1 MHALSNAG
9 RVAGLV
15 GFAGSVGRW
24 ASRRPAY
31 RLIGVALGS
40 LSNGRPLSGRC
51 AGQMNIHRRI
61 PQRGRPPLVM
71 VHGLTSRY
79 AAVLFTLAFMAHGCP
94 LLTRV

>member
-1 MHALSNAG
+1 MHVLSRVWAG
-9 RVAGLV
+9 RVAGRVAGWV
-15 GFAGSVGRW
+15 GLAGSVGRR

-61 PQRGRPPLVM
+61 PQRGRPPWSWSM
-71 VHGLTSRY
+71 D
-79 AAVLFTLAFMAHGCP
+79 
-94 LLTRV
+94 